1 MLEGIEGVEV
11 LEVRANSS
19 GLTVEH
25 VDPVDLFEHL
35 DFDYLSPEGLT
46 ILPPMLRDRVLHGMW
61 IGLVAAAATAGALVG
76 FGTARDAPVQPL
88 NAIAHVIVGSRAF
101 YVQSAHFLVTG
112 VAVLVHLVAMALSGV
127 AFAWAFG
134 RWRGARLWVAATA
147 FAALVALIDFV
158 ILPDRFSPGFES
170 VLTRGEVVVV
180 YAVMALAFAIAAS
193 RSPVRDT
200 L

>member
-1 MLEGIEGVEV
+1 
-11 LEVRANSS
+11 
-19 GLTVEH
+19 
-25 VDPVDLFEHL
+25 
-35 DFDYLSPEGLT
+35 
-46 ILPPMLRDRVLHGMW
+46 MLRDRVLHGMW
-61 IGLVAAAATAGALVG
+61 IGFVAAAATAGALVG

-101 YVQSAHFLVTG
+101 YVQSAHLLVTSL
-112 VAVLVHLVAMALSGV
+112 ALLVHLVAMALSGV

-134 RWRGARLWVAATA
+134 RWRGARLWVAAVA

-158 ILPDRFSPGFES
+158 ILPNRFSPGFES

-180 YAVMALAFAIAAS
+180 YALMALAFALAAS
-193 RSPVRDT
+193 RSPVGDN